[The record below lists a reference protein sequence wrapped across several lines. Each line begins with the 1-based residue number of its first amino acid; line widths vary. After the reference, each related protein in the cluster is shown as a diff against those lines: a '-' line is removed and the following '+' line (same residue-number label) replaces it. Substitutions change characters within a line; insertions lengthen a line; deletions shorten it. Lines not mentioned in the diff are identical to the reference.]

1 MPKSSMKA
9 DEQLDALRREI
20 DAIDSSIHDLL
31 MQRTDVVEK
40 VRDLKR
46 PYRIKI
52 RPAREAEI
60 LYRLVSEHK
69 GPFPKRELVRMWR
82 ELIVATL
89 SMEGPFSVAVHMPED
104 GSGLWDLARD
114 QYGSFTPMTAHV
126 SARRVIEAVR
136 SQQATVGVLPL
147 PRRDD
152 SDPWWRHLAAE
163 DRDAPR
169 IIARLPFTGPGGGMG
184 AEALAICPV
193 AQEPTGRDCT
203 YVAIEAKEQIGLA
216 RLGSALEGA
225 GLPCAYTASWHDD
238 EEPGRW
244 LYLAEV
250 TVYLAPDDRRI
261 KRLLEDIA
269 LAGARSI
276 HLGGYAKPLEP
287 WELEV
292 EASRGLSK
300 AADKT
305 ARKGKAAKT
314 RKTSP

>member
-1 MPKSSMKA
+1 
-9 DEQLDALRREI
+9 
-20 DAIDSSIHDLL
+20 
-31 MQRTDVVEK
+31 MQRTDVVAK

-52 RPAREAEI
+52 RPSREAQI

-69 GPFPKRELVRMWR
+69 GPFPKRELVRIWR

-104 GSGLWDLARD
+104 GSGVWDLARD

-126 SARRVIEAVR
+126 SARRVIEAVK

-152 SDPWWRHLAAE
+152 ADPWWRYLAAE

-169 IIARLPFTGPGGGMG
+169 IIARLPFTGPGGGLG

-203 YVAIEAKEQIGLA
+203 YVVIEAEGEIGLA
-216 RLGSALEGA
+216 RLGSALKVA
-225 GLPCAYTASWHDD
+225 GLPYAYTASWHDV

-244 LYLAEV
+244 MYLAEV
-250 TVYLAPDDRRI
+250 TDYLAPDDRRI
-261 KRLLEDIA
+261 ERLLDDIV
-269 LAGARSI
+269 LPNARKI
-276 HLGGYAKPLEP
+276 LLGGYATPLEP
-287 WELEV
+287 RELLV
-292 EASRGLSK
+292 EASGPGK
-300 AADKT
+300 AALKT

-314 RKTSP
+314 RETSP